1 MSQTNWWFTG
11 ILIFVAIGL
20 ISLVIALIVRTYRHR
35 ATTGKEDLKGRVAIV
50 KETLNPQGV
59 VFVEGEF
66 WNAVSQSGIIEVDQE
81 VVISE
86 VKGLTLS
93 VNNKTKE

>member
-35 ATTGKEDLKGRVAIV
+35 AATGKEDLKGRVAIV
-50 KETLNPQGV
+50 KDPQGV